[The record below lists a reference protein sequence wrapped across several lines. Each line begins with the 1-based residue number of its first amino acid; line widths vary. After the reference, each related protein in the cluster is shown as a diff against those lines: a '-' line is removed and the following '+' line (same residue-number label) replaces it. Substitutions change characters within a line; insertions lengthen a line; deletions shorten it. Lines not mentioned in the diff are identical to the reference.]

1 MKKLV
6 YLAVVM
12 VLLMVCFS
20 LPVFAYSI
28 FPVIEEAPVI
38 ADSQISIYVN
48 DKLLKSDTSPIVQD
62 GRTLVPLRAIAEAL
76 DIGIIWDPEVQSI
89 FYYNSDDVGY
99 YLEIGNKEVQIGQ
112 GAGLELQYQTIDVP
126 PTIINGRTF
135 VPLRFIAESL
145 GANVDYDSSAKAVY
159 VSE

>member
-1 MKKLV
+1 M
-6 YLAVVM
+6 
-12 VLLMVCFS
+12 
-20 LPVFAYSI
+20 
-28 FPVIEEAPVI
+28 
-38 ADSQISIYVN
+38 
-48 DKLLKSDTSPIVQD
+48 
-62 GRTLVPLRAIAEAL
+62 
-76 DIGIIWDPEVQSI
+76 QSI

-126 PTIINGRTF
+126 PTFINGRTF

-145 GANVDYDSSAKAVY
+145 GANVDYDSAAKSVY